1 MHARNIPTTLLLV
14 LLAAGSAVFAE
25 DRRDSQLANDITRSI
40 DTHPQLSIFDD
51 VCARIENG
59 VVTLTGKVT
68 AEYKKNDVSRIVGR
82 LDGVREVRNLIGVLP
97 ASPFDDELRYRA
109 SRAIYSNPAFWS
121 YASMARPPIHVIVE
135 RAGHADGRRRVRGG
149 ARARAI
155 ARDGPRRALDHQPA
169 ARPGR
174 QTVTRL
180 NFSRQD
186 RVKNGRMHFKVPLS
200 FAIALAVAWLP
211 SFAAQQQ
218 RAATATDR
226 AAAFTATTGRAAR
239 ARHAATAARREPAD
253 ADRHRIHRR
262 TRAGG

>member
-1 MHARNIPTTLLLV
+1 MYARNIPTTLLLV

-25 DRRDSQLANDITRSI
+25 DRRDSQLVNDITRSI

-97 ASPFDDELRYRA
+97 PSPFDDELRYRA

-135 RAGHADGRRRVRGG
+135 QGRVTLTG
-149 ARARAI
+149 AVASEVE
-155 ARDGPRRALDHQPA
+155 RALARSLATGHGELSITNQLRVQA
-169 ARPGR
+169 AKP
-174 QTVTRL
+174 
-180 NFSRQD
+180 
-186 RVKNGRMHFKVPLS
+186 
-200 FAIALAVAWLP
+200 
-211 SFAAQQQ
+211 
-218 RAATATDR
+218 
-226 AAAFTATTGRAAR
+226 
-239 ARHAATAARREPAD
+239 
-253 ADRHRIHRR
+253 
-262 TRAGG
+262 